1 MSISLLTFMI
11 DNTEMH
17 QTHVSLLSVGEIK
30 WMLRDLTACKMM
42 STTQG

>member
-1 MSISLLTFMI
+1 MYISLITFII
-11 DNTEMH
+11 DNTEMY

-42 STTQG
+42 STMQG